1 MIELVYARARESGAE
16 RVIVATDD
24 RKILEEVKGFGGEAM
39 MTSQD
44 HVSGTDRVCEA
55 AENLGLSENDIIV
68 NVQGDEPLIPPSL
81 IRQVASEINR
91 DNEVATLCEKITSV
105 EDFLNSNIV
114 KVVRDQKHLALY
126 FSRAPIPYDPKASNP
141 SASEFFM
148 SECFR
153 HVGIYAYTYKQLKI
167 FVGHKPCNLES
178 IEKLEQLRM
187 LVCGMNIKVVEG
199 LISSPPGVDTPE
211 DAQRVDYQ
219 LRKER

>member
-1 MIELVYARARESGAE
+1 MIELVYAKAVESGAE
-16 RVIVATDD
+16 RVVVATDD

-39 MTSQD
+39 MTSRD
-44 HVSGTDRVCEA
+44 HISGTGRVCEA
-55 AENLGLSENDIIV
+55 AENLGLGETDIIV

-91 DNEVATLCEKITSV
+91 DNQVVTLCERIVSV

-114 KVVRDQKHLALY
+114 KVVRDQKHQALY
-126 FSRAPIPYDPKASNP
+126 FSRAPIPYDPLASIP
-141 SASEFFM
+141 STNEFFR

-153 HVGIYAYTYKQLKI
+153 HVGMYAYTFKELKT
-167 FVGHKPCNLES
+167 FVGHKPCNLEL

-187 LVCGMNIKVVEG
+187 LFCGMNIKVVEG

-211 DAQRVDYQ
+211 DAKRVDYQ
-219 LRKER
+219 LRKEA